1 MTTATT
7 LFRAHTVRSPE
18 RVLGDTIAV
27 VDGEISAVGTWDE
40 LRAAHPDAEVLEYPE
55 STITAGLID
64 GHSHPI
70 WGLSMARGVDLTGIE
85 TRAEI
90 IAALAKGSQE
100 LPEGEWLFGWGLA
113 PNALEGLVD
122 NTTIHEAVGPDLPV
136 YLMLFDAHSALLSD
150 AALREVGVT
159 EPHRTVD
166 GGGFTA
172 RADGRLSGHA
182 LEFAAMGEVE
192 DLVPQEPLEARADKL
207 DELLHGMAATGLTSL
222 VVADAQGG
230 DAVTD
235 VLEELERRGELPV
248 RLRIAPWCTPDLTE
262 QQVRE
267 LVAGLGRHGRRWRLE
282 GVKLF
287 IDGTIDNGT
296 AWLHEPDTEGEGR
309 AGFWHD
315 PQTYAARIQLL
326 HALGVPTLTHAIGDR
341 GVRFVAET
349 LAALP
354 KTGVQHRI
362 EHLELADDETVEI
375 LAKHDI
381 AVCVQ
386 PTHCTLFVHPDQHDS
401 WSQRLGEPRNQQGF
415 RTGDFAA
422 AGIVQALASD
432 WPVAPYDPRITFAD
446 AQLRHPHDQDSPAVG
461 AQQALTPEQ
470 ILAGYTTAGRASIGE
485 TGSGL
490 RPGEPADFT
499 IWAADPITAS
509 PHDVTDIRIL
519 ATTLDGVV
527 VAQYASSKGTTA

>member
-1 MTTATT
+1 MTTDIT
-7 LFRAHTVRSPE
+7 LFRARAVRSAAE
-18 RVLGDTIAV
+18 VLGNTVAVERGRIA
-27 VDGEISAVGTWDE
+27 AVGAWDE
-40 LRAAHPDAEVLEYPE
+40 LRAAHPDAEVREFPDAA
-55 STITAGLID
+55 ITAGLID
-64 GHSHPI
+64 GHAHPI
-70 WGLSMARGVDLTGIE
+70 WGLSMARGVDLSGIE
-85 TRAEI
+85 TRAGVI
-90 IAALAKGSQE
+90 QALRQGASE
-100 LPEGEWLFGWGLA
+100 HPEGEWLFGWGLA
-113 PNALEGLVD
+113 PNALEGPVD
-122 NTTIHEAVGPDLPV
+122 NTAIHEAVGADRPV
-136 YLMLFDAHSALLSD
+136 YLMLFDAHSALLSA

-159 EPHRTVD
+159 APHRTVD

-172 RADGRLSGHA
+172 NANGELTGHA
-182 LEFAAMGEVE
+182 LEFAAMQEIA
-192 DLVPQEPLEARADKL
+192 DRVPQEPLATRADRL
-207 DELLHGMAATGLTSL
+207 HELFHDMAATGLTAL

-230 DAVTD
+230 DAVPE
-235 VLEELERRGELPV
+235 VLDELERRGDLPL
-248 RLRIAPWCTPDLTE
+248 RLRISPWCTPDLTE
-262 QQVRE
+262 QQVHE
-267 LVAGLGRHGRRWRLE
+267 LVGGLGKRGRRWRFE

-296 AWLHEPDTEGEGR
+296 AWLHEPDTEGEGH

-315 PQTYAARIQLL
+315 PNTYAARIRLL
-326 HALGVPTLTHAIGDR
+326 HLLGVPTLTHAIGDR
-341 GVRFVAET
+341 GVRFVADT

-362 EHLELADDETVEI
+362 EHLELADDETVAI
-375 LAKHDI
+375 LAEHDI

-386 PTHCTLFVHPDQHDS
+386 PTHCTLFVHPDQGDS

-446 AQLRHPHDQDSPAVG
+446 AQLRHPHGQDSPAIG

-470 ILAGYTTAGRASIGE
+470 ILAGYTSAGGASIGE
-485 TGSGL
+485 TGSSL
-490 RPGEPADFT
+490 QPGEPADFT

-509 PHDVTDIRIL
+509 PHDVADIPIL

-527 VAQYASSKGTTA
+527 VAQPAASKGTTA

>member
-7 LFRAHTVRSPE
+7 LFRARTVRSPE
-18 RVLGDTIAV
+18 RVLGDTVAVADGQIA
-27 VDGEISAVGTWDE
+27 AVGEWEE
-40 LRAAHPDAEVLEYPE
+40 LRRAHTDAEVLEYPGA
-55 STITAGLID
+55 TITAGLID

-70 WGLSMARGVDLTGIE
+70 WGLAMARGVDLTGLE
-85 TRAEI
+85 TRPEI
-90 IAALAKGSQE
+90 IAALTSGAAD

-113 PNALEGLVD
+113 PNALEGPVD

-182 LEFAAMGEVE
+182 LEFAAMGEIA
-192 DLVPQEPLEARADKL
+192 DLVPQEPLTTRADKL
-207 DELLHGMAATGLTSL
+207 DALLHGMAATGLTSL

-235 VLEELERRGELPV
+235 VLEELERRGELPL
-248 RLRIAPWCTPDLTE
+248 RLRIAPWCTPDLSE
-262 QQVRE
+262 LQVRE
-267 LVAGLGRHGRRWRLE
+267 LVAGLGRHGRRWRYE

-326 HALGVPTLTHAIGDR
+326 HSLGVPTLTHAIGDR

-362 EHLELADDETVEI
+362 EHLELADDETVAI
-375 LAKHDI
+375 LAEHNI

-386 PTHCTLFVHPDQHDS
+386 PTHCTLFVHPDQGDS

-490 RPGEPADFT
+490 RPGEPADLT

-509 PHDVTDIRIL
+509 PHDVADIRIL